1 MISLRKGYP
10 FIAILLVLMTLLGLS
25 VVGPAFGTN
34 FNPVDDIK
42 IQTSQKISSASVKNQ
57 DTPQIFSQIV
67 TSIPDFSLIPNSSSL
82 TDNQQITP
90 EFAPFLAV
98 TMVEVI
104 IQQNFSK
111 IIETEF
117 AVTLNEITKTLTF
130 TEGKMSGTMQL
141 LFIIDEKSQLAFS
154 SPLELTWSV
163 STELDPDRFWPIG
176 VESIHEVSVQ
186 YLRIITSS
194 LPLIPPAEGSFT
206 PAVLLPNTIYSLQ
219 ENSPFGFIPT
229 EVTAY
234 VVLPE
239 GIDENYAL
247 NLTVNTNTIVNYEV
261 VKSNYL
267 VVAGELPQ
275 NTSEGNIILNIKKNL
290 PETVVI
296 IPITIRYA
304 AQSLPSEGLVMSLD
318 ANWGFKTEESAS
330 LLSVSEYDIIFF
342 ILATLIPVALV
353 SRLYI
358 KRPSN

>member
-1 MISLRKGYP
+1 MLMISLRKGYP

-57 DTPQIFSQIV
+57 DTPQIFSQVV
-67 TSIPDFSLIPNSSSL
+67 TSIPNFSLIPNSSSL
-82 TDNQQITP
+82 TDNQQIIP

-194 LPLIPPAEGSFT
+194 LPLIPPAAILRILKQFR
-206 PAVLLPNTIYSLQ
+206 
-219 ENSPFGFIPT
+219 
-229 EVTAY
+229 AY
-234 VVLPE
+234 LFR
-239 GIDENYAL
+239 
-247 NLTVNTNTIVNYEV
+247 
-261 VKSNYL
+261 
-267 VVAGELPQ
+267 Q
-275 NTSEGNIILNIKKNL
+275 
-290 PETVVI
+290 
-296 IPITIRYA
+296 
-304 AQSLPSEGLVMSLD
+304 
-318 ANWGFKTEESAS
+318 F
-330 LLSVSEYDIIFF
+330 
-342 ILATLIPVALV
+342 
-353 SRLYI
+353 
-358 KRPSN
+358 